1 MDPTTTMPDGALSMR
16 ESLPR
21 RRKRPNVTEWKVDA
35 LLEHNGNMPTDAP
48 IDMLPDAPAPSSPAP
63 GHGVQGLLLDVDG
76 PVASPL
82 TRTVPEGIITDL
94 LTLASMGWP
103 VVFNTGRSDAFIR
116 EQVMAPMI
124 AAGIPAGI
132 TFHAVCE
139 KGATWFSFTAD
150 GAGQVFVDTGLAL
163 PVSFADDVRDLVE
176 EKYSEIMFFDET
188 KLAMVSVEQS
198 LAVASTDYLVSQ
210 RAFDDDVLD
219 IMHSHDMGA
228 CRLGR
233 EVPDSDGHIEYRV
246 DPTIIST
253 DIESVRV
260 GKDVGADRALTL
272 IAPLVDIP
280 HRWWTVGDSRTDYAM
295 ADYLHE
301 QGFDVAHV
309 DVRPADG
316 VPAKPY
322 EIITEGALI
331 HEDAGAAFLTR
342 CVASLRQDVSS
353 PGR

>member
-1 MDPTTTMPDGALSMR
+1 MERHTDVEGTGA
-16 ESLPR
+16 P
-21 RRKRPNVTEWKVDA
+21 
-35 LLEHNGNMPTDAP
+35 EHNGGMPTDAP
-48 IDMLPDAPAPSSPAP
+48 LDLLPDAPALPLPRQGRP
-63 GHGVQGLLLDVDG
+63 VEGLLLDVDG
-76 PVASPL
+76 PIASPV
-82 TRTVPEGIITDL
+82 TRTVPPGIIADL
-94 LTLASMGWP
+94 VTLASAGWP

-116 EQVMAPMI
+116 EQVMQPML
-124 AAGIPAGI
+124 AAGLPAGI

-150 GAGQVFVDTGLAL
+150 GAGEVFVDQDLAL

-176 EKYSEIMFFDET
+176 EKYSHLMFFDET

-198 LAVASTDYLVSQ
+198 LSAANADYLVGQ
-210 RAFDDDVLD
+210 RAFDDDALE

-228 CRLGR
+228 CRLDR
-233 EVPDSDGHIEYRV
+233 EEPDSHGDIAYRV

-253 DIESVRV
+253 DLESVRV
-260 GKDVGADRALTL
+260 GKDVGAERALTL
-272 IAPLVDIP
+272 VAPLMEIP
-280 HRWWTVGDSRTDYAM
+280 RTWWTVGDSRTDYAM

-322 EIITEGALI
+322 DVVTEGGLI
-331 HEDAGAAFLTR
+331 HEEAGAAFLAR
-342 CVASLRQDVSS
+342 CVASL
-353 PGR
+353 G

>member
-1 MDPTTTMPDGALSMR
+1 
-16 ESLPR
+16 
-21 RRKRPNVTEWKVDA
+21 
-35 LLEHNGNMPTDAP
+35 MPTDAP
-48 IDMLPDAPAPSSPAP
+48 IDLLPDTPAAPATHQGNP
-63 GHGVQGLLLDVDG
+63 VQGLLLDVDG
-76 PVASPL
+76 PVASPV
-82 TRTVPEGIITDL
+82 TRSVPAGIIADL
-94 LTLASMGWP
+94 LTLASAGWP

-116 EQVMAPMI
+116 QQVMEPML
-124 AAGIPAGI
+124 AAGLPAGI

-150 GAGQVFVDTGLAL
+150 GAGEVFIDRDLAL

-176 EKYSEIMFFDET
+176 EQYPDVMFFDET
-188 KLAMVSVEQS
+188 KLSMVSVEQS
-198 LAVASTDYLVSQ
+198 LDATNADYLEAQ
-210 RAFDDDVLD
+210 RSFDNDALD

-228 CRLGR
+228 CRLDR
-233 EVPDSDGHIEYRV
+233 EEPDSHGNIEYRV

-260 GKDVGADRALTL
+260 GKDLGAERALTL
-272 IAPLVDIP
+272 VAPLMGIP
-280 HRWWTVGDSRTDYAM
+280 RTWRTVGDSRTDYAM

-322 EIITEGALI
+322 EVVTEGSLI
-331 HEDAGAAFLTR
+331 HEEAGAAFLAR
-342 CVASLRQDVSS
+342 CVASL
-353 PGR
+353 G

>member
-1 MDPTTTMPDGALSMR
+1 
-16 ESLPR
+16 
-21 RRKRPNVTEWKVDA
+21 
-35 LLEHNGNMPTDAP
+35 MPTDSP
-48 IDMLPDAPAPSSPAP
+48 LDLLPDAPALPAATA
-63 GHGVQGLLLDVDG
+63 GKTAQGLLLDVDG
-76 PVASPL
+76 PIASPVS
-82 TRTVPEGIITDL
+82 RTVPAGIISDL
-94 LTLASMGWP
+94 LTLAAAGWP

-124 AAGIPAGI
+124 ASGIPAGV

-150 GAGQVFVDTGLAL
+150 GAGEVFVDRGLAL

-176 EKYSEIMFFDET
+176 EKYADLMFFDET
-188 KLAMVSVEQS
+188 KLAMVSVEQT
-198 LAVASTDYLVSQ
+198 LTATNADYLVGQ
-210 RAFDDDVLD
+210 RAFDDDALE

-228 CRLGR
+228 CRLDR
-233 EVPDSDGHIEYRV
+233 EEPDSNGDIEYRV

-260 GKDVGADRALTL
+260 GKDVGAERALTL
-272 IAPLVDIP
+272 VAPFMDIP
-280 HRWWTVGDSRTDYAM
+280 RTWRTVGDSRTDYAM

-322 EIITEGALI
+322 DVMTEGELI
-331 HEDAGAAFLTR
+331 HEEAGAAFLAR
-342 CVASLRQDVSS
+342 CVASLS
-353 PGR
+353 

>member
-1 MDPTTTMPDGALSMR
+1 
-16 ESLPR
+16 
-21 RRKRPNVTEWKVDA
+21 
-35 LLEHNGNMPTDAP
+35 MPTDP
-48 IDMLPDAPAPSSPAP
+48 SIDVLPDVPATASAAP
-63 GHGVQGLLLDVDG
+63 VQGLLLDVDG
-76 PVASPL
+76 PVASPV
-82 TRTVPEGIITDL
+82 TRTVPAGIITDL
-94 LTLASMGWP
+94 LTLATAGWP

-116 EQVMAPMI
+116 QQVMEPML

-150 GAGQVFVDTGLAL
+150 GPGEVSVDRDLAL

-176 EKYSEIMFFDET
+176 DKYSELMFFDET

-198 LAVASTDYLVSQ
+198 LEATNADYLAGQ
-210 RAFDDDVLD
+210 RSFDQDALD

-228 CRLGR
+228 CRLDR
-233 EVPDSDGHIEYRV
+233 EEPDSKGDIEYRV

-260 GKDVGADRALTL
+260 GKDLGAERALTL
-272 IAPLVDIP
+272 VAPSMEIP
-280 HRWWTVGDSRTDYAM
+280 HSWRTVGDSRTDYAM

-301 QGFDVAHV
+301 HGFDVAHV

-322 EIITEGALI
+322 QVLTEGALI
-331 HEDAGAAFLTR
+331 HEEAGAAFLAR
-342 CVASLRQDVSS
+342 CVASL
-353 PGR
+353 G